1 MNYYIYTCDT
11 DHYDSLIL
19 DESIS
24 DIHLLCFNGTPLA
37 EEWSPLPVKLYKMK
51 YRGNFFGLRSHV
63 PVFDERA
70 LEAIGPTIEN
80 FVEIL
85 PLSHNEP
92 DLAKIYAIHV
102 LPILDCLDFNRA
114 DVRRF
119 NDGRLMSVWKYAFLE
134 EVIGETPIFR
144 IKDLVLNYVFV
155 SDIFKDAV
163 DVAELKGL
171 LFKSL

>member
-11 DHYDSLIL
+11 DNFDSLIL
-19 DESIS
+19 DESIP
-24 DIHLLCFNGTPLA
+24 DRHLTCFNGTPLA
-37 EEWSPLPVKLYKMK
+37 GEWSPLPVRLYRMK
-51 YRGNFFGLRSHV
+51 HRGNFLRLKGHV

-70 LEAIGPTIEN
+70 LEAIGPTTEN